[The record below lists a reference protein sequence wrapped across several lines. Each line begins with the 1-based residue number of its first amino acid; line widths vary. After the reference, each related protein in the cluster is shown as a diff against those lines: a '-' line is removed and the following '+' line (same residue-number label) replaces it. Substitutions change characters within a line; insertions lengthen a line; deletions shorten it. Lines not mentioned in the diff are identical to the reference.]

1 MSSREEAQTGQKRG
15 QRILHLLQDP
25 EDADNLKEL
34 KGMLGNR
41 SVNDFLVMM
50 TDVYKVYQ
58 DVTDENV
65 VLEEE
70 QLSLRNIIAKSQEDN
85 QTLKMKY
92 QDLKERLRDQTNNEN
107 RLRKQIGDLQAK
119 LQDRDLPG
127 DPSPPQGTRYSS
139 VETRAS
145 NVEGKRSPKYPDP
158 PTLIDGTDP
167 TFKEWET
174 GLKNKFLF
182 NEDWYEDASQTR
194 VHAKQVAYI
203 QTTVKGKAFEHLDSF
218 LDQHEGSNEVVTA
231 DMCRKFLKQVFDDPD
246 KRLKDRSELNKLRL
260 KYLGNF
266 NDFYSDFVRLANG
279 SKKPRSDWKEDIH
292 DKLYEQLQVHLEQ
305 YVMDDSFDFDAYC
318 QKARHFARGEE
329 RIGTKRREL
338 AARRKQQPA
347 SKDLSNKPKANIQQA
362 NNASATSSSG
372 TPSEPLVCYGCGKKG
387 HTRRNCPDADLAGDS
402 KAIDLE
408 ESDEE
413 FESQESEPENE

>member
-1 MSSREEAQTGQKRG
+1 
-15 QRILHLLQDP
+15 
-25 EDADNLKEL
+25 
-34 KGMLGNR
+34 
-41 SVNDFLVMM
+41 
-50 TDVYKVYQ
+50 
-58 DVTDENV
+58 
-65 VLEEE
+65 
-70 QLSLRNIIAKSQEDN
+70 
-85 QTLKMKY
+85 
-92 QDLKERLRDQTNNEN
+92 
-107 RLRKQIGDLQAK
+107 
-119 LQDRDLPG
+119 
-127 DPSPPQGTRYSS
+127 
-139 VETRAS
+139 
-145 NVEGKRSPKYPDP
+145 
-158 PTLIDGTDP
+158 
-167 TFKEWET
+167 
-174 GLKNKFLF
+174 
-182 NEDWYEDASQTR
+182 
-194 VHAKQVAYI
+194 VAYV

-218 LDQHEGSNEVVTA
+218 LDQHEDSNKVVTA

-329 RIGTKRREL
+329 RIGSKRREL

-362 NNASATSSSG
+362 NNALAPSSSE
-372 TPSEPLVCYGCGKKG
+372 TPSQPLVCYGCGKKG